1 MSEFLVSFSEK
12 APWLLWMLLITG
24 VLVVLR
30 ICWLMAWTFVRH
42 CLRCQ
47 QSLDKYKGTDSWV
60 LVTGGSD
67 GIGLAICH
75 EMAAHGFNIC
85 MVARNAEKMDEK
97 LKEVQAKNTVKTRA
111 LVFDFNEHTTI
122 DKYQELIA
130 DKVRDID
137 VAMVYLNAGFGQPG
151 AFDKVTCDNV
161 QSIVSV
167 NVLQLIYCAKVMTP

>member
-1 MSEFLVSFSEK
+1 MSELLISLSEK
-12 APWLLWMLLITG
+12 APWLVWFLLAVG
-24 VLVVLR
+24 VLFV
-30 ICWLMAWTFVRH
+30 IWACWHMAWTFVRH
-42 CLRCQ
+42 CLRCS

-75 EMAAHGFNIC
+75 EMAAKGFNIC
-85 MVARNAEKMDEK
+85 MVARNPGKMDEK
-97 LKEVQAKNTVKTRA
+97 LKEVVAKNTVKTRA
-111 LVFDFNEHTTI
+111 IVFDFNEFTTI

-130 DKVRDID
+130 DKVKDID

-151 AFDKVTCDNV
+151 AFEKLTNGDIQKL
-161 QSIVSV
+161 VSV